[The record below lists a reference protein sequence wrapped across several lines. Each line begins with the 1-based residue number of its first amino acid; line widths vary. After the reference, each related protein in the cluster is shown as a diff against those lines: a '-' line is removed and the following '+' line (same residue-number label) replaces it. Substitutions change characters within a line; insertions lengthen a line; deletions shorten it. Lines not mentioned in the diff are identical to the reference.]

1 LRHNLSVTPRRY
13 KGMTKLNYMAWIVQC
28 AFLIYMGAVAASAP
42 NPKLLAC
49 LNSCDEALM
58 ACVQPELQKPVIE
71 RTIKE
76 FNRVRACTV
85 TEGRCDRRCR
95 RK

>member
-1 LRHNLSVTPRRY
+1 
-13 KGMTKLNYMAWIVQC
+13 MTKLNYTAWIVQC
-28 AFLIYMGAVAASAP
+28 AFLIYMGGVAGAVAASAP

-49 LNSCDEALM
+49 LNSCDETLM
-58 ACVQPELQKPVIE
+58 ACVQSELQKPVIE

-76 FNRVRACTV
+76 FNRVRACNV